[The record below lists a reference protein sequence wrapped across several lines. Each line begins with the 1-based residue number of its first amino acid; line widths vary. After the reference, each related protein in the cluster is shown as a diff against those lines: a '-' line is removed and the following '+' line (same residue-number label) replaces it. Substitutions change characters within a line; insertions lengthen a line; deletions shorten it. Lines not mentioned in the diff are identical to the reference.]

1 MTKLKRKSRTLV
13 LREQK
18 IVIIFCPRIS
28 RCRMTKCYTQRM
40 YEKEEFNTFC
50 VNMDD
55 YDEKKA
61 ISSVEDLLKKIKN
74 LGS

>member
-1 MTKLKRKSRTLV
+1 
-13 LREQK
+13 
-18 IVIIFCPRIS
+18 
-28 RCRMTKCYTQRM
+28 MTKCYTQRM